1 MEAKRI
7 VAIYARVSS
16 EKEAQLY
23 ALENQKQY
31 YEEILERK
39 PEWNLYKMYVD
50 EGLSGTMTNK
60 RTNFL
65 QMIQDAQ
72 AGKFDLII
80 TREVSR
86 FARNTVN
93 GR

>member
-1 MEAKRI
+1 MNQRRI

-31 YEEILERK
+31 YEEILDGR
-39 PEWNLYKMYVD
+39 PEWTLYKMYVD

-60 RTNFL
+60 RVNFL
-65 QMIQDAQ
+65 QMIEDAKE
-72 AGKFDLII
+72 GLFDLII

-86 FARNTVN
+86 FA
-93 GR
+93 